1 MEVKKV
7 IAIVF
12 CVFVTITVVCIII
25 LGLIIRKQSLEI
37 SLLEANLEKSRK
49 EIEAMV
55 KTISG
60 YEEVEKSYAEKEIV
74 SKDVLSNDAVSDFN
88 SLLQSFYK

>member
-12 CVFVTITVVCIII
+12 GVFVAVTVICVVI
-25 LGLIIRKQSLEI
+25 LGSIVRKQSLEI
-37 SLLEANLEKSRK
+37 SILEANLEKSK
-49 EIEAMV
+49 CEIEAMV

-74 SKDVLSNDAVSDFN
+74 SKDVLSDDAVSDFN

>member
-1 MEVKKV
+1 MEAKKV

-12 CVFVTITVVCIII
+12 GVFVVITVVCIIV
-25 LGLIIRKQSLEI
+25 LGSIVRKQSLEI

-49 EIEAMV
+49 EIETMV
-55 KTISG
+55 KTIEG

-74 SKDVLSNDAVSDFN
+74 SKDVLSDDAVSDFN